1 VVEIQATKNTILFF
15 VTPFLKNV
23 GVSLANEKEEK

>member
-1 VVEIQATKNTILFF
+1 VVEIQATKNIILFF

-23 GVSLANEKEEK
+23 EVSLANEKEEK